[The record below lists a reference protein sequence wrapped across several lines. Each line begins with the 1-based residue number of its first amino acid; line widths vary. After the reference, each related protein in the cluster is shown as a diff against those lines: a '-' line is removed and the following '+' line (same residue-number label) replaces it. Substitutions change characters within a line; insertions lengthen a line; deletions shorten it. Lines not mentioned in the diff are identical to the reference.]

1 MNTMKKNRILTSI
14 LMVTLL
20 GLLFSSCSDK
30 MYVRKAI
37 TWAES
42 GEKLDTALKSVEKAT
57 ELKET
62 KNWPKTYYGKGF
74 VYQKIYEKNK
84 TDIAEDPLFKAFD
97 NYKKAYNMKEADN
110 IKGSIDAALFNLRDY
125 FINDGVEAFKK
136 KDFGKALHNFEYAVK
151 VGEMPV
157 FKEQVDTAIYYNAGI
172 AAQNVKK
179 WDKAAKYYKK
189 AAKYNYEGARTY
201 ALMKNAYMKAGD
213 TTKAV
218 EAMKEGF
225 NKFPSNQLMVQ
236 NLINYYL
243 LTAKE
248 PKKALKYLN
257 KAIEE
262 HPEKP
267 QFYAAKGQIYD
278 ETGDLEKA
286 KKFYKKALEIDPKN
300 FTAAYNLG
308 VIYFNKGVDIVKE
321 ANKIKD
327 EEKYRKKKKEADESF
342 LKAVPYMEKA
352 HELKPDEKQVMS
364 TLKTLYYR
372 LRTEN
377 EEYLK
382 KYKKMQKKLDMQKEE
397 D

>member
-14 LMVTLL
+14 LLVSLL

-42 GEKLDTALKSVEKAT
+42 GENLDTALKSVEKAT
-57 ELKET
+57 ELEET

-74 VYQKIYEKNK
+74 VYQKIYESKK

-97 NYKKAYNMKEADN
+97 NYKEAYNMEGADN
-110 IKGSIDAALFNLRDY
+110 IQGSIDAALFKMRKY
-125 FINDGVEAFKK
+125 FINDGVKAFKN
-136 KDFGKALHNFEYAVK
+136 KDYDKALHNFEYALK
-151 VGEMPV
+151 ASAMPV
-157 FKEQVDTAIYYNAGI
+157 FKGQIDTAVMYNAAI
-172 AAQNVKK
+172 AAQNIKE

-189 AAKYNYEGARTY
+189 VTEYDYQGPRAY
-201 ALMKNAYMKAGD
+201 ALLKNAYMQAGD
-213 TTKAV
+213 TSKAV

-225 NKFPSNQLMVQ
+225 NKYPSNQMMVQ

-243 LTAKE
+243 LNAEE
-248 PKKALKYLN
+248 PKNALKYLN
-257 KAIEE
+257 RAIEE
-262 HPEKP
+262 HPD
-267 QFYAAKGQIYD
+267 QSQYYSAKGQIYD

-286 KKFYKKALEIDPKN
+286 KKFYKEALEIDDKN
-300 FTAAYNLG
+300 YTAAYNLG
-308 VIYFNKGVDIVKE
+308 VIYFNKGVDIVTK

-327 EEKYRKKKKEADESF
+327 EEKYKKMKDEADNYF
-342 LKAVPYMEKA
+342 LKAIPYMEKA
-352 HELKPDEKQVMS
+352 HKIKPEDKQVMS

-372 LRTEN
+372 LRMEDKD
-377 EEYLK
+377 YLR
-382 KYKKMQKKLDMQKEE
+382 KYKELQKKMDMQSEE